1 MIDRVTKLRWRRRIR
16 SGKNQVEDLGSQ
28 AEQGFE
34 EHLIKRMSRL
44 GRVRRFIAIW
54 VALIILLLGGLF
66 IQIRRLQSYY
76 LTNQPAPGGIYNEGI
91 LGSFTNVNPIYA
103 TGSVDSSV
111 SRLVFAGLFTF
122 NDKNQLVGE
131 LAKSYTVDARG
142 TTYTVLLKDNLLWQ
156 DGKPLT
162 AEDVVFTYNTIQNP
176 DTKSPL
182 ASSWQGIKVAAI
194 DKKTVTFTLPSILSA
209 FPYSMVNGIIPK
221 HVLGKVAPEQMR
233 SVLFNT
239 NNPIGSGPF
248 KWDAIEIVG
257 TADEDRE
264 QRIALKPNDNYVN
277 GKPKLDSFVIR
288 SFVNEVKMRNAF
300 KKGELNGVVGLSKI
314 PDDLLEDNSVRV
326 YNIPLNSQ
334 VLLFLKTTTPVLSD
348 QKVRQAIS
356 YGLNTGAVR
365 LAADVPVLP
374 SDSPLLAN
382 QLGYDKTLTQ
392 KTGSPEQ
399 AAKLLDEAGWKL
411 NDKGIR
417 VKDGKELN
425 LTITTQS
432 NRTYESVAKNIKEQ
446 LALIGVNVEILVLK
460 DNELQS
466 ALAVHDYD
474 SLLYGISLGPDP
486 DVFAYWH
493 SSQADLRSPSH
504 LNFSE
509 FKSPAADKALEAG
522 RTRSD
527 PATRAI
533 KYRPFLDAWSKE
545 APAVA
550 LYQPRF
556 LYVVREPLANFNP
569 VRMNTGTDRYNEV
582 NQWMIRE
589 TKQQIQ

>member
-1 MIDRVTKLRWRRRIR
+1 
-16 SGKNQVEDLGSQ
+16 
-28 AEQGFE
+28 
-34 EHLIKRMSRL
+34 
-44 GRVRRFIAIW
+44 
-54 VALIILLLGGLF
+54 
-66 IQIRRLQSYY
+66 
-76 LTNQPAPGGIYNEGI
+76 
-91 LGSFTNVNPIYA
+91 
-103 TGSVDSSV
+103 
-111 SRLVFAGLFTF
+111 
-122 NDKNQLVGE
+122 
-131 LAKSYTVDARG
+131 
-142 TTYTVLLKDNLLWQ
+142 
-156 DGKPLT
+156 
-162 AEDVVFTYNTIQNP
+162 
-176 DTKSPL
+176 
-182 ASSWQGIKVAAI
+182 
-194 DKKTVTFTLPSILSA
+194 
-209 FPYSMVNGIIPK
+209 MVNGIIPK

-288 SFVNEVKMRNAF
+288 SFANEIKMRNAF

-334 VLLFLKTTTPVLSD
+334 VLLFLKTTTPVLGD

-365 LAADVPVLP
+365 LAADTPVLP

-417 VKDGKELN
+417 VKDGKELT
-425 LTITTQS
+425 LAITTQ
-432 NRTYESVAKNIKEQ
+432 NNQTYESVAKNIKEQ
-446 LALIGVNVEILVLK
+446 MALIGVNIEIVLLK

-504 LNFSE
+504 LNVSE
-509 FKSPAADKALEAG
+509 FKSPVADKALEAG

>member
-54 VALIILLLGGLF
+54 VALIVLLFGGLF
-66 IQIRRLQSYY
+66 IQIRKLQGYY
-76 LTNQPAPGGIYNEGI
+76 LTTQPAPGGIYSEGI

-103 TGSVDSSV
+103 VGSVDSSV

-142 TTYTVLLKDNLLWQ
+142 TTYTVLLKDNLQWQ
-156 DGKPLT
+156 DGRPLT
-162 AEDVVFTYNTIQNP
+162 AEDVVFTYSTIQNP

-194 DKKTVTFTLPSILSA
+194 DKKTVSFTLPSILSA

-239 NNPIGSGPF
+239 NSPIGSGPF

-277 GKPKLDSFVIR
+277 DKPKLDSFVIR
-288 SFVNEVKMRNAF
+288 SFANEIKMRNAF

-417 VKDGKELN
+417 VKDGKELT
-425 LTITTQS
+425 LAITTQ
-432 NRTYESVAKNIKEQ
+432 NNQTYESVAKNIKKQ
-446 LALIGVNVEILVLK
+446 MALIGVNVEIVVLK

-509 FKSPAADKALEAG
+509 FKSTAADKALEAG

-533 KYRPFLDAWSKE
+533 KYRSFLDAWSKE

-569 VRMNTGTDRYNEV
+569 TRMNTGTDRYNEV

>member
-54 VALIILLLGGLF
+54 VALIVLLLGGLF
-66 IQIRRLQSYY
+66 IQIRKLQGYY
-76 LTNQPAPGGIYNEGI
+76 LTTQPAPGGIYSEGI

-103 TGSVDSSV
+103 VGSVDSSV

-142 TTYTVLLKDNLLWQ
+142 TTYTVLLKDNLQWQ

-162 AEDVVFTYNTIQNP
+162 AEDVVFTYTTIQNP

-182 ASSWQGIKVAAI
+182 ASSWQGIKVTAT

-239 NNPIGSGPF
+239 NSPIGSGPF

-264 QRIALKPNDNYVN
+264 QRIALKPNDSYVN
-277 GKPKLDSFVIR
+277 GQPKLDSFVIR
-288 SFVNEVKMRNAF
+288 SFANEIKMRNAF

-417 VKDGKELN
+417 VKDGKELT
-425 LTITTQS
+425 LAITTQ
-432 NRTYESVAKNIKEQ
+432 NNQTYESVAKNIKKQ
-446 LALIGVNVEILVLK
+446 MALIGVNVEIVVLK

-509 FKSPAADKALEAG
+509 FKSTAADKALEAG

-569 VRMNTGTDRYNEV
+569 TRMNTGTDRYNEV

>member
-54 VALIILLLGGLF
+54 VALIVLLLGGLF
-66 IQIRRLQSYY
+66 IQIRKLQGYY
-76 LTNQPAPGGIYNEGI
+76 LTNQPAPGGIYSEGI

-103 TGSVDSSV
+103 VGSVDSSV

-142 TTYTVLLKDNLLWQ
+142 TTYTVLLKDNLQWQ
-156 DGKPLT
+156 DGRPLT
-162 AEDVVFTYNTIQNP
+162 AEDVVFTYTTIQNP

-194 DKKTVTFTLPSILSA
+194 DKKTVSFTLPSILSA

-239 NNPIGSGPF
+239 NSPIGSGPF

-277 GKPKLDSFVIR
+277 GKPRLDSFVIR
-288 SFVNEVKMRNAF
+288 SFANEIKMRNAF

-417 VKDGKELN
+417 VKDGKELS
-425 LTITTQS
+425 LAITTQ
-432 NRTYESVAKNIKEQ
+432 NNQTYESVAKNIKKQ
-446 LALIGVNVEILVLK
+446 MALIGINVEIVVLK

-509 FKSPAADKALEAG
+509 FKSTAADKALEAG

-569 VRMNTGTDRYNEV
+569 TRMNTGTDRYNEV

>member
-34 EHLIKRMSRL
+34 EHLVKRMSRL

-103 TGSVDSSV
+103 SGSVDSSV

-122 NDKNQLVGE
+122 NDKNELVGE

-288 SFVNEVKMRNAF
+288 SFANEVKMRNAF

-356 YGLNTGAVR
+356 YGLNTGTVR
-365 LAADVPVLP
+365 LAADAPVLP

-509 FKSPAADKALEAG
+509 FKSPVADKALEAG

>member
-54 VALIILLLGGLF
+54 VALIVLLLGGLF
-66 IQIRRLQSYY
+66 IQIRKLQGYY
-76 LTNQPAPGGIYNEGI
+76 LTNQPAPGGIYSEGI

-103 TGSVDSSV
+103 VGSVDSSV

-142 TTYTVLLKDNLLWQ
+142 TTYTVLLKDNLQWQ
-156 DGKPLT
+156 DGRPLT
-162 AEDVVFTYNTIQNP
+162 AEDVVFTYTTIQNP

-194 DKKTVTFTLPSILSA
+194 DKKTVSFTLPSILSA

-239 NNPIGSGPF
+239 NSPIGSGPF

-264 QRIALKPNDNYVN
+264 QRIALKPNDSYVN
-277 GKPKLDSFVIR
+277 GQPKLDSFVIR
-288 SFVNEVKMRNAF
+288 SFANEIKMRNAF

-399 AAKLLDEAGWKL
+399 ASKLLDEAGWKL

-417 VKDGKELN
+417 VKDGKELT
-425 LTITTQS
+425 LAITTQ
-432 NRTYESVAKNIKEQ
+432 NNQTYESVAKNIKKQ
-446 LALIGVNVEILVLK
+446 MALIGVNVEIVVLK

-509 FKSPAADKALEAG
+509 FKSTAADKALEAG

-569 VRMNTGTDRYNEV
+569 TRMNTGTDRYNEV

>member
-54 VALIILLLGGLF
+54 VALIVLLFGGLF
-66 IQIRRLQSYY
+66 IQIRKLQGYY
-76 LTNQPAPGGIYNEGI
+76 LTTQPAPGGIYSEGI

-103 TGSVDSSV
+103 VGSVDSSV

-142 TTYTVLLKDNLLWQ
+142 TTYTVLLKDNLQWQ

-162 AEDVVFTYNTIQNP
+162 AEDVVFTYTTIQNP

-182 ASSWQGIKVAAI
+182 ASSWQGIKVTAT

-239 NNPIGSGPF
+239 NSPIGSGPF

-264 QRIALKPNDNYVN
+264 QRIALKPNENYVN

-288 SFVNEVKMRNAF
+288 SFANEIKMRNAF

-314 PDDLLEDNSVRV
+314 PDDLLDDNSVRV

-417 VKDGKELN
+417 VKDGKELT
-425 LTITTQS
+425 LAITTQ
-432 NRTYESVAKNIKEQ
+432 NNQTYESVAKNIKEQ
-446 LALIGVNVEILVLK
+446 MALIGVNVEIVVLK

-509 FKSPAADKALEAG
+509 FKSTAADKALEAG

-569 VRMNTGTDRYNEV
+569 TRMNTGTDRYNEV

>member
-103 TGSVDSSV
+103 AGSVDSSV

-162 AEDVVFTYNTIQNP
+162 AEDIVFTYNTIQNP

-314 PDDLLEDNSVRV
+314 PDDLLDDNSVRV

>member
-131 LAKSYTVDARG
+131 LAKSYTIDARG

-493 SSQADLRSPSH
+493 RSQADLRSPSH

>member
-182 ASSWQGIKVAAI
+182 ASSWQGVKVAAI

-432 NRTYESVAKNIKEQ
+432 NRTYERVAKNIKEQ

>member
-76 LTNQPAPGGIYNEGI
+76 LINQPAPGGIYNEGI

>member
-1 MIDRVTKLRWRRRIR
+1 MIDRVTRLRWRRRIR

-28 AEQGFE
+28 AEQGLE

-103 TGSVDSSV
+103 SGSVDSSV

-142 TTYTVLLKDNLLWQ
+142 TTYTVSLKDNLQWQ

-162 AEDVVFTYNTIQNP
+162 AEDVVFTYTTIQNP

-194 DKKTVTFTLPSILSA
+194 DKKTVSFTLPSILSA

-221 HVLGKVAPEQMR
+221 HVLGKVAPDQMR

-239 NNPIGSGPF
+239 NSPIGSGPF

-264 QRIALKPNDNYVN
+264 QRIALKQNDNYVN

-288 SFVNEVKMRNAF
+288 SFANEIKMRNAF

-334 VLLFLKTTTPVLSD
+334 VLLFLKTTTPVLGD

-365 LAADVPVLP
+365 MAADVPVLP

-417 VKDGKELN
+417 VKDGKELT
-425 LTITTQS
+425 LVITTQS
-432 NRTYESVAKNIKEQ
+432 NQTYESVAKNIKKQ

-509 FKSPAADKALEAG
+509 FKSTAADKSLEAG

>member
-142 TTYTVLLKDNLLWQ
+142 TTYTVLLKDNMLWQ

>member
-194 DKKTVTFTLPSILSA
+194 DKKTVTFTLPSILSE

-300 KKGELNGVVGLSKI
+300 KK
-314 PDDLLEDNSVRV
+314 
-326 YNIPLNSQ
+326 
-334 VLLFLKTTTPVLSD
+334 
-348 QKVRQAIS
+348 
-356 YGLNTGAVR
+356 
-365 LAADVPVLP
+365 
-374 SDSPLLAN
+374 AN
-382 QLGYDKTLTQ
+382 LM
-392 KTGSPEQ
+392 
-399 AAKLLDEAGWKL
+399 
-411 NDKGIR
+411 
-417 VKDGKELN
+417 V
-425 LTITTQS
+425 
-432 NRTYESVAKNIKEQ
+432 
-446 LALIGVNVEILVLK
+446 
-460 DNELQS
+460 
-466 ALAVHDYD
+466 
-474 SLLYGISLGPDP
+474 
-486 DVFAYWH
+486 
-493 SSQADLRSPSH
+493 
-504 LNFSE
+504 
-509 FKSPAADKALEAG
+509 
-522 RTRSD
+522 
-527 PATRAI
+527 
-533 KYRPFLDAWSKE
+533 
-545 APAVA
+545 
-550 LYQPRF
+550 
-556 LYVVREPLANFNP
+556 
-569 VRMNTGTDRYNEV
+569 
-582 NQWMIRE
+582 
-589 TKQQIQ
+589 

>member
-44 GRVRRFIAIW
+44 GRVLRFIANW

-239 NNPIGSGPF
+239 NNPLGSGPF

>member
-54 VALIILLLGGLF
+54 VALIVLLLGGLF
-66 IQIRRLQSYY
+66 IQIRKLQGYY
-76 LTNQPAPGGIYNEGI
+76 LTNQPAPGGIYSEGI

-103 TGSVDSSV
+103 VGSVDSSV

-142 TTYTVLLKDNLLWQ
+142 TTYTVLLKDNLQWQ
-156 DGKPLT
+156 DGRPLT
-162 AEDVVFTYNTIQNP
+162 AEDVVFTYTTIQNP

-194 DKKTVTFTLPSILSA
+194 DKKTVSFTLPSILSA

-239 NNPIGSGPF
+239 NSPIGSGPF

-277 GKPKLDSFVIR
+277 GKPRLDSFVIR
-288 SFVNEVKMRNAF
+288 SFANEIKMRNAF

-417 VKDGKELN
+417 VKDGKELT
-425 LTITTQS
+425 LAITTQ
-432 NRTYESVAKNIKEQ
+432 NNQTYESVAKNIKKQ
-446 LALIGVNVEILVLK
+446 MALIGVNVEIVVLK

-509 FKSPAADKALEAG
+509 FKSTAADKALEAG

-569 VRMNTGTDRYNEV
+569 TRMNTGTDRYNEV

>member
-54 VALIILLLGGLF
+54 VALIVLLFGGLF
-66 IQIRRLQSYY
+66 IQIRKLQGYY
-76 LTNQPAPGGIYNEGI
+76 LTTQPAPGGIYSEGI

-103 TGSVDSSV
+103 VGSVDSSV

-142 TTYTVLLKDNLLWQ
+142 TTYTVLLKDNLQWQ

-162 AEDVVFTYNTIQNP
+162 AEDVVFTYTTIQNP

-182 ASSWQGIKVAAI
+182 ASSWQGIKVTAT

-239 NNPIGSGPF
+239 NSPIGSGPF

-264 QRIALKPNDNYVN
+264 QRIALKPNENYVN

-288 SFVNEVKMRNAF
+288 SFANEIKMRNAF

-314 PDDLLEDNSVRV
+314 PDDLLDDNSVRV

-334 VLLFLKTTTPVLSD
+334 VLLFLKTTTPVLGD

-382 QLGYDKTLTQ
+382 QLGYDKALTQ

-417 VKDGKELN
+417 VKDGKELT
-425 LTITTQS
+425 LAITTQ
-432 NRTYESVAKNIKEQ
+432 NNQTYESVAKNIKEQ
-446 LALIGVNVEILVLK
+446 MALIGVNVEIVVLK

-509 FKSPAADKALEAG
+509 FKSTAADKALEAG

-569 VRMNTGTDRYNEV
+569 TRMNTGTDRYNEV

>member
-66 IQIRRLQSYY
+66 IQIRKLQGYY

-103 TGSVDSSV
+103 SGSVDSSV

-122 NDKNQLVGE
+122 NDKNELVGE

-142 TTYTVLLKDNLLWQ
+142 TTYTVSLKDNLQWQ

-162 AEDVVFTYNTIQNP
+162 AEDVVFTYTTIQNP

-194 DKKTVTFTLPSILSA
+194 DKKTVSFTLPSILSA

-239 NNPIGSGPF
+239 NSPIGSGPF

-264 QRIALKPNDNYVN
+264 QRIALKPNDSYVN
-277 GKPKLDSFVIR
+277 GQPKLDSFVIR
-288 SFVNEVKMRNAF
+288 SFANEIKMRNAF

-417 VKDGKELN
+417 VKDGKELT
-425 LTITTQS
+425 LAITTQ
-432 NRTYESVAKNIKEQ
+432 NNQTYESVAKNIKKQ
-446 LALIGVNVEILVLK
+446 MALIGVNVEIVVLK

-509 FKSPAADKALEAG
+509 FKSTAADKALEAG

-569 VRMNTGTDRYNEV
+569 TRMNTGTDRYNEV

>member
-582 NQWMIRE
+582 NQWMSRE

>member
-54 VALIILLLGGLF
+54 VALIVLLFGGLF
-66 IQIRRLQSYY
+66 IQIRKLQGYY
-76 LTNQPAPGGIYNEGI
+76 LTTQPAPGGIYSEGI

-103 TGSVDSSV
+103 VGTVDSSV

-142 TTYTVLLKDNLLWQ
+142 TTYTVLLKDNLQWQ

-162 AEDVVFTYNTIQNP
+162 AEDVVFTYTTIQNP

-182 ASSWQGIKVAAI
+182 ASSWQGIKVTAT

-239 NNPIGSGPF
+239 NSPIGSGPF

-264 QRIALKPNDNYVN
+264 QRIALKPNENYVN

-288 SFVNEVKMRNAF
+288 SFANEIKMRNAF

-314 PDDLLEDNSVRV
+314 PDDLLDDNSVRV

-417 VKDGKELN
+417 VKDGKELT
-425 LTITTQS
+425 LAITTQ
-432 NRTYESVAKNIKEQ
+432 NNQTYESVAKNIKEQ
-446 LALIGVNVEILVLK
+446 MALIGVNVEIVVLK

-509 FKSPAADKALEAG
+509 FKSTAADKALEAG

-569 VRMNTGTDRYNEV
+569 TRMNTGTDRYNEV

>member
-1 MIDRVTKLRWRRRIR
+1 
-16 SGKNQVEDLGSQ
+16 
-28 AEQGFE
+28 
-34 EHLIKRMSRL
+34 
-44 GRVRRFIAIW
+44 
-54 VALIILLLGGLF
+54 
-66 IQIRRLQSYY
+66 
-76 LTNQPAPGGIYNEGI
+76 
-91 LGSFTNVNPIYA
+91 
-103 TGSVDSSV
+103 
-111 SRLVFAGLFTF
+111 
-122 NDKNQLVGE
+122 
-131 LAKSYTVDARG
+131 
-142 TTYTVLLKDNLLWQ
+142 
-156 DGKPLT
+156 
-162 AEDVVFTYNTIQNP
+162 
-176 DTKSPL
+176 
-182 ASSWQGIKVAAI
+182 
-194 DKKTVTFTLPSILSA
+194 
-209 FPYSMVNGIIPK
+209 
-221 HVLGKVAPEQMR
+221 MR

-264 QRIALKPNDNYVN
+264 QRIALKPNENYVN

-288 SFVNEVKMRNAF
+288 SFANEIKMRNAF

-417 VKDGKELN
+417 VKDGKELT
-425 LTITTQS
+425 LAITTQ
-432 NRTYESVAKNIKEQ
+432 NNQTYESVAKNIKEQ
-446 LALIGVNVEILVLK
+446 MALIGVNVEIVVLK

-509 FKSPAADKALEAG
+509 FKSTAADKALEAG

-569 VRMNTGTDRYNEV
+569 TRMNTGTDRYNEV

>member
-76 LTNQPAPGGIYNEGI
+76 LTTQPAPGGIYNEGI

>member
-54 VALIILLLGGLF
+54 VALIVLLLGGLF
-66 IQIRRLQSYY
+66 IQIRKLQGYY
-76 LTNQPAPGGIYNEGI
+76 LTNQPAPGGIYSEGI

-103 TGSVDSSV
+103 VGSVDSSV

-142 TTYTVLLKDNLLWQ
+142 TTYTVLLKDNLQWQ
-156 DGKPLT
+156 DGRPLT
-162 AEDVVFTYNTIQNP
+162 AEDVVFTYTTIQNP

-194 DKKTVTFTLPSILSA
+194 DKKTVSFTLPSILSA

-239 NNPIGSGPF
+239 NSPIGSGPF

-264 QRIALKPNDNYVN
+264 QRIALKPNDSYVN
-277 GKPKLDSFVIR
+277 GQPKLDSFVIR
-288 SFVNEVKMRNAF
+288 SFANEIKMRNAF

-417 VKDGKELN
+417 VKDGKELT
-425 LTITTQS
+425 LAITTQ
-432 NRTYESVAKNIKEQ
+432 NNQTYESVAKNIKKQ
-446 LALIGVNVEILVLK
+446 MALIGVNVEIVVLK

-509 FKSPAADKALEAG
+509 FKSTAADKALEAG

-569 VRMNTGTDRYNEV
+569 TRMNTGTDRYNEV

>member
-76 LTNQPAPGGIYNEGI
+76 LTTQPAPGGIYNEGI

-356 YGLNTGAVR
+356 YGLNTGSVR

>member
-162 AEDVVFTYNTIQNP
+162 AEDIVFTYNTIQNP

-194 DKKTVTFTLPSILSA
+194 NKKTVTFTLPSILSA

-288 SFVNEVKMRNAF
+288 SFVNEVKMRSAF

-356 YGLNTGAVR
+356 YGLDTGAVR

>member
-103 TGSVDSSV
+103 AGSVDSSV

-162 AEDVVFTYNTIQNP
+162 AEDIVFTYNTIQNP

-314 PDDLLEDNSVRV
+314 PDDLLDDNSVRV

-509 FKSPAADKALEAG
+509 FKSPAADKSLEAG

>member
-34 EHLIKRMSRL
+34 EHLRKRMSRL

-76 LTNQPAPGGIYNEGI
+76 LINQPAPGGIYNEGI